1 MPRQLSRRGLAPS
14 GALAKVRHPVPDWM
28 RAHEACFVRSHV
40 PWDGLV
46 LARAKSREQSPATAT
61 ADGQSPLGAS
71 WAPFDAAEDPPWAN
85 PTPHQDFIS
94 STTPYSHGSCLILR
108 VPGTLGR
115 SQILGKLPVAA
126 CPPQRQKPVPLSR
139 LDATVT
145 VAPTGGLP
153 SSQKG
158 VLIVLLGPAASASDR
173 NASATMLG
181 CMSRRQGWPQGFP
194 RGKSVK
200 YKARRAAVFDDVQ
213 TVQV

>member
-1 MPRQLSRRGLAPS
+1 
-14 GALAKVRHPVPDWM
+14 
-28 RAHEACFVRSHV
+28 VRSHV

-46 LARAKSREQSPATAT
+46 LVRAKSREQSPATAT

-71 WAPFDAAEDPPWAN
+71 WAPFDAAEGPPWAN
-85 PTPHQDFIS
+85 PMPHQDFIS

-145 VAPTGGLP
+145 VAPTGGRP
-153 SSQKG
+153 SSQRESAAALAHVTASLFG
-158 VLIVLLGPAASASDR
+158 MRGRRHGRSLQQWGAGRTRLPLPRIRELHVPPNVGAVQRAWRGAFGAHDSGLPA
-173 NASATMLG
+173 G
-181 CMSRRQGWPQGFP
+181 SRPIRHG
-194 RGKSVK
+194 
-200 YKARRAAVFDDVQ
+200 
-213 TVQV
+213 

>member
-1 MPRQLSRRGLAPS
+1 LPRQLSRRGLAPS

-108 VPGTLGR
+108 VSGTLGR

-145 VAPTGGLP
+145 VAPTGGRP
-153 SSQKG
+153 SSQR
-158 VLIVLLGPAASASDR
+158 VSSSCFLVPRRRRAI
-173 NASATMLG
+173 AT
-181 CMSRRQGWPQGFP
+181 P
-194 RGKSVK
+194 
-200 YKARRAAVFDDVQ
+200 ARRCLAACRGAKDGRRDFREESR
-213 TVQV
+213 